1 MRSVFCILIAGL
13 ILPFAW
19 AEQLEPIPAREAV
32 GLFRLAPGIR
42 IELIAAEPEVVDPV
56 AMCFDEAGRLYVVE
70 NRGYPTQDESNPV
83 GSVTLLEDTDE
94 DGYFETRSV
103 FADKLTFPNGV
114 MPWKGGIIVTCAPDV
129 LFFKDTD
136 GDKKADVKD
145 SMLSGFSLGGSTQL
159 RVSHPTLNIDNWIYV
174 TNGLSG
180 GEVTSPDY
188 PEIGPITMGSYDFRF
203 FPLTGS
209 FETTA
214 GQAQFGQAF
223 DDYGRK
229 FFCSN
234 RRHIAHVVMQPHWLS
249 RNPDLGFTK
258 TYCDIPDHGAAAK
271 IFALSEAR
279 TTAYAHA
286 GTFTAA
292 CGLTI
297 FRGTALPEEYRGNSF
312 VCEPTANL
320 VHTDRLVRNGGTFVA
335 ERVRDGV
342 EFLATT
348 DNWSRPVF
356 LCNGPDGA
364 LYLCD
369 MYRKTIEHPT
379 YLPPEVAA
387 VTDFDSGKQYGR
399 IYRIVT
405 ENARSAGEA
414 LVDARLDDTN
424 VEALCEALRQPN
436 GWTRDTA
443 HRLLIEKED
452 PATAGPLHRLL
463 ANETIPQ
470 AKAHAMHLLQAFQEL
485 TDEEMI
491 GGMQDPSP
499 DLRETAVHLAWS
511 RVLGSQEVV
520 DQLIA
525 LADDPAANVRFA
537 TALALGDSEDPRVPN
552 ALATVA
558 AKGIDDEWTRAAAL
572 SSAGGDMPAFAE
584 AFLAIMPRDARSL
597 PDMLSTL
604 GRTFALGQEATAT
617 GEFVSALLIASAAVP
632 APSWQMAG
640 AMGVLE
646 GIHQGKQFDTGVS
659 ALARLKSSQTLD
671 DASVDHFD
679 SMVQSAIDSA
689 RDGDASLADR
699 LAAVQM
705 LGYTD
710 YDTAADSL
718 GALLTPHESQELQVG
733 AVQALG
739 TIQDDRIG
747 PFLVDAETWR
757 PLTKPSRTAI
767 LGAMLTTKERILT
780 LMDAI
785 DADAIEAWAIDP
797 ATRNRLQHSN
807 DEAIKQRAEAAFAEV
822 KTTDRA
828 QVYEEFKSALAL
840 APHPAEGHGVFR
852 ELCSPCHTFKDEGF
866 AVGPDLT
873 DIRSQPI
880 ESILLHIIMPNSLL
894 VEGYENYVVET
905 VDFQTYSGIITSQ
918 TESTITIRGPLGVE
932 DTVQRDAIENMYTA
946 SLSLMPEEL
955 EKAMTKQQLRDLI
968 GYLKGEQTGE

>member
-1 MRSVFCILIAGL
+1 MRSVLCLLVIGL
-13 ILPFAW
+13 ILPMAW
-19 AEQLEPIPAREAV
+19 AEQLDPIPAKEAV
-32 GLFRLAPGIR
+32 ESFQLAPGVR
-42 IELIAAEPEVVDPV
+42 IELIAAEPEVFDPV

-70 NRGYPTQDESNPV
+70 NRGYPTQDESDPA
-83 GSVTLLEDTDE
+83 GSVALLEDTDE

-136 GDKKADVKD
+136 GDKKADVRE

-159 RVSHPTLNIDNWIYV
+159 RVSHPTLNIDNWIYL

-188 PEIGPITMGSYDFRF
+188 PEVGPITMGSYDFRF

-234 RRHIAHVVMQPHWLS
+234 RRHVAHVVMQPQWLS
-249 RNPDLGFTK
+249 RNPNLGSTQ

-271 IFALSEAR
+271 IYALSEAP

-320 VHTDRLVRNGGTFVA
+320 VHTDRLVREGGTFVA
-335 ERVRDGV
+335 QRVRDGV

-387 VTDFDSGKQYGR
+387 VTDFDSGKQQGR
-399 IYRIVT
+399 IYRIAAADAPPAGKALA
-405 ENARSAGEA
+405 EARF
-414 LVDARLDDTN
+414 DDTS
-424 VEALCEALRQPN
+424 VEALCKALQQPN
-436 GWTRDTA
+436 AWTRDTA

-452 PATAGPLHRLL
+452 PAIAGPLHDVLGNAIL
-463 ANETIPQ
+463 PQ
-470 AKAHAMHLLQAFQEL
+470 TKAHAMHLLQAFQEL
-485 TDEEMI
+485 EDEEMI
-491 GGMQDPSP
+491 AGMKDPSP
-499 DLRETAVHLAWS
+499 DLRETAVHLAWW
-511 RVLGSQEVV
+511 RVLGSAEIV

-525 LADDPAANVRFA
+525 LASDPEANVRFA
-537 TALALGDSEDPRVPN
+537 AALALGDAEDPRVPE
-552 ALATVA
+552 ALAAIA
-558 AKGIDDEWTRAAAL
+558 AKGIDDEWTRAAVL
-572 SSAGGDMPAFAE
+572 SSAGGDIPAFAE
-584 AFLAIMPRDARSL
+584 AFLANLPRESESL
-597 PDMLSTL
+597 SDMLSSL
-604 GRTFALGQEATAT
+604 GRTFGLGQEATAT
-617 GEFVSALLIASAAVP
+617 GAFVTDLLRESAEVP
-632 APSWQMAG
+632 PPSWQVAG
-640 AMGVLE
+640 VTGVLE
-646 GIHQGKQFDTGVS
+646 GVHHGKQFEPGAS
-659 ALARLKSSQTLD
+659 ALARLKELETLD
-671 DASVDHFD
+671 EAGIQHID
-679 SMVQSAIDSA
+679 SMVQSATEVA

-699 LAAVQM
+699 LAAVRL

-710 YDTAADSL
+710 YDTAAVPL
-718 GALLTPHESQELQVG
+718 AMLLTPHEAQELQVA

-739 TIQDDRIG
+739 TIQDERVG
-747 PFLVDAETWR
+747 PLLVDADTWR
-757 PLTKPSRTAI
+757 PLTKPSRTAV
-767 LGAMLTTKERILT
+767 LGAMLANKERILT

-785 DADAIEAWAIDP
+785 DAGAIEAWAVDP
-797 ATRNRLQHSN
+797 ATRSRLQRSK
-807 DEAIKQRAEAAFAEV
+807 DETIKQRADAAFAAV
-822 KTTDRA
+822 KTTDRVK
-828 QVYEEFKSALAL
+828 VYEEFKSALEL
-840 APHPAEGHGVFR
+840 PPHPAEGHGVFK
-852 ELCSPCHTFKDEGF
+852 ELCSSCHTFKGEGF

-905 VDFQTYSGIITSQ
+905 MDFQTYSGIITSQ

-932 DTVQRDAIENMYTA
+932 DTIQRDAIETMYTA

-968 GYLKGEQTGE
+968 GYLKGEHTGE

>member
-1 MRSVFCILIAGL
+1 MRSVLCFLVTGIFLSL
-13 ILPFAW
+13 AW

-32 GLFRLAPGIR
+32 ELFRLSPGVR
-42 IELIAAEPEVVDPV
+42 IELTAAEPEVFDPV

-70 NRGYPTQDESNPV
+70 NRGYPTQDESEPI
-83 GSVTLLEDTDE
+83 GSVALLEDTDG

-136 GDKKADVKD
+136 GDKKADVTE

-159 RVSHPTLNIDNWIYV
+159 RVSHPTLNIDNWIYL

-234 RRHIAHVVMQPHWLS
+234 RRHVAHVVMQPQWLS
-249 RNPDLGFTK
+249 RNPNLGFTQ

-271 IFALSEAR
+271 IFALSEAP
-279 TTAYAHA
+279 TTAYSHA

-320 VHTDRLVRNGGTFVA
+320 VHTDRLVRRGGTFTA

-387 VTDFDSGKQYGR
+387 VTDFDSGKQQGR
-399 IYRIVT
+399 IFRIVA
-405 ENARSAGEA
+405 EDAPSAGEA
-414 LVDARLDDTN
+414 LAAARFKDTS
-424 VEALCEALRQPN
+424 VESLCEALQHAN

-452 PATAGPLHRLL
+452 PAIAGPLHDAL
-463 ANETIPQ
+463 ANATLPQ
-470 AKAHAMHLLQAFQEL
+470 TKAHAMHLLQAFQEL
-485 TDEEMI
+485 EDEEMI
-491 GGMQDPSP
+491 ASMQDASP
-499 DLRETAVHLAWS
+499 DLRETAVHLAWW
-511 RVLGSQEVV
+511 RVLGSEEIV
-520 DQLIA
+520 DQLIK
-525 LADDPAANVRFA
+525 LADDPEANVRFA
-537 TALALGDSEDPRVPN
+537 AALALGDAEDSRVPG

-558 AKGIDDEWTRAAAL
+558 ATGIEDEWTRAAAL
-572 SSAGGDMPAFAE
+572 SSAGGCMAAFAD
-584 AFLAIMPRDARSL
+584 AFFAVMPKEARSL

-604 GRTFALGQEATAT
+604 GRTFALGQEAPAT
-617 GEFVSALLIASAAVP
+617 GEFVSALLHESGEVP
-632 APSWQMAG
+632 APSWQVTG
-640 AMGVLE
+640 VTGVLE
-646 GIHQGKQFDTGVS
+646 GIHQGSQFDHGAS
-659 ALARLKSSQTLD
+659 ALARLESSKALD
-671 DASVDHFD
+671 EAAVAHLD
-679 SMVQSAIDSA
+679 SMVQTATEVAID
-689 RDGDASLADR
+689 DHASLMDR
-699 LAAVQM
+699 LAAVRI

-710 YDTAADSL
+710 YDTAAVPL
-718 GALLTPHESQELQVG
+718 VALLTPQEAQELQVA

-739 TIQDDRIG
+739 TIQDERIG
-747 PFLVDAETWR
+747 PLLVDAGTWR
-757 PLTKPSRTAI
+757 PLTKPSRTAV
-767 LGAMLTTKERILT
+767 LGAMLANKERILT

-785 DADAIEAWAIDP
+785 DAGAIEAWAIDP
-797 ATRNRLQHSN
+797 ATRSRLQRSK
-807 DEAIKQRAEAAFAEV
+807 DETIKQRADAAFAAV

-828 QVYEEFKSALAL
+828 KVYEEFKSALAL
-840 APHPAEGHGVFR
+840 APHPAEGHGVFK
-852 ELCSPCHTFKDEGF
+852 ELCSSCHTFKGEGF

-905 VDFQTYSGIITSQ
+905 MDFQTYSGIITSQ

-932 DTVQRDAIENMYTA
+932 DTIQRDAIENMYTA